1 MKSLHV
7 LYIYAKYLT
16 NSTTNK
22 VKLLEPN
29 FVEKRLVK
37 FK

>member
-7 LYIYAKYLT
+7 LYAKYLT
-16 NSTTNK
+16 NSTKNK

-29 FVEKRLVK
+29 SEEKRLVK